1 MIGLAVAAWLFVQD
15 PVGDTTRDTLQ
26 PPTASVYRS
35 LSPFDVTALEI
46 TDADELTFNIT
57 LGSLANPFEL
67 PNGFSFPIL
76 ELYLSNETEGSAEL
90 LPGSQMSLSEG
101 TTWRYALR
109 LTGDRVQVFAA
120 ENGGVLEVTD
130 RQPVTLTR
138 DGTTLTLATS
148 LPRPETGSVYGV
160 VGNYSPFS
168 PSGWQP
174 LSAQPSPWAFSSSA
188 TTLPVI
194 EVIAEDDAAQARALQ
209 TGVLPPLRPTVKPTR
224 TWNGWLVLMVAGG
237 VVALAGVIGRF
248 RVGAGSAT
256 VADDAPAK
264 DAPSADIATPVK
276 EGPVKK
282 EQVPFGPL
290 TEAET
295 RDPETDKVNS
305 VEKEPVSESPFAG
318 DTPAR
323 LEFIPWLSA
332 DESGD
337 DESDNKD
344 EFGPPPPHHSDTDA
358 DDATKPPT

>member
-35 LSPFDVTALEI
+35 LSPFDVTSLEI

-57 LGSLANPFEL
+57 LGSLANPFDL

-90 LPGSQMSLSEG
+90 LPGSQMSLPEG

-109 LTGDRVQVFAA
+109 LTGDRVQAFVA
-120 ENGGVLEVTD
+120 EGGNVLEVTD

-148 LPRPETGSVYGV
+148 LPRPDTGSVYGV
-160 VGNYSPFS
+160 VGSYSPFS
-168 PSGWQP
+168 PSGWRP
-174 LSAQPSPWAFSSSA
+174 LSAQPSPWAFSSDT

-237 VVALAGVIGRF
+237 VVALAGVVGRF
-248 RVGAGSAT
+248 RVGGGAAT
-256 VADDAPAK
+256 VAEDDAPTEDDVPAEN
-264 DAPSADIATPVK
+264 APSADSSTPTQEDK
-276 EGPVKK
+276 A
-282 EQVPFGPL
+282 PFGPL

-295 RDPETDKVNS
+295 RAFKTHQADS
-305 VEKEPVSESPFAG
+305 VENERVSDSPFAG
-318 DTPAR
+318 DVPAR
-323 LEFIPWLSA
+323 LEFIPWLTG
-332 DESGD
+332 DEGE
-337 DESDNKD
+337 DEGAFD
-344 EFGPPPPHHSDTDA
+344 PPPPHHPDTDA